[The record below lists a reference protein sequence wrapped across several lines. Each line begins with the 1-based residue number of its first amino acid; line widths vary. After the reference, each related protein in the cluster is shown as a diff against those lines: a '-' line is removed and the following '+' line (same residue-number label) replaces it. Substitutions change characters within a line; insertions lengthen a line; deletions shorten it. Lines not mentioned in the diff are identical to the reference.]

1 MIWIGI
7 SDTKSL
13 GSWYIK
19 GTDEFTLVM
28 DSSVPLMYHGPSDLG
43 SLILIQ
49 ITPKKGTQRLFEK
62 QELCAFSTKTDSQ
75 KRQNAINATIKPC
88 V

>member
-19 GTDEFTLVM
+19 RTDESTLVM
-28 DSSVPLMYHGPSDLG
+28 DSSVPLMDHGPRDLG

-49 ITPKKGTQRLFEK
+49 ITPKEGTQRLFEK
-62 QELCAFSTKTDSQ
+62 QKLCTFSTKTDSQ
-75 KRQNAINATIKPC
+75 NAKTP
-88 V
+88 